1 MLSIGGFEDVKKVM
15 FQSSGTS
22 SRQRWAA
29 ASGHNIFPEPFTT
42 GSELLQLM
50 GFAYDRNTVCLILF
64 DRFSQVLGT
73 WNRHWIAPQAE
84 FSFLPAISSIS
95 AVIATLLGGK
105 WWHRGQEPIWPWAW
119 SDTRLNCIILEV
131 YIIICCFRWSVGTC

>member
-50 GFAYDRNTVCLILF
+50 GFAYDRNTVCLILL
-64 DRFSQVLGT
+64 DRFSQVLG
-73 WNRHWIAPQAE
+73 A
-84 FSFLPAISSIS
+84 
-95 AVIATLLGGK
+95 
-105 WWHRGQEPIWPWAW
+105 
-119 SDTRLNCIILEV
+119 
-131 YIIICCFRWSVGTC
+131 